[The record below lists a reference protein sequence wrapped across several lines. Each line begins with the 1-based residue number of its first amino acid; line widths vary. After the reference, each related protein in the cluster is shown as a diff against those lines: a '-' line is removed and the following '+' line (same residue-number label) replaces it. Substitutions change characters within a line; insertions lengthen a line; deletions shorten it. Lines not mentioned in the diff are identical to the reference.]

1 MACSWAD
8 SHIALSG
15 KKFSSSPTYTS
26 NKVGFYWKWKNITT
40 ANVLSWVLSFS
51 ETFLNKYIQPSGLPL
66 ASATRSSF
74 LLQPSCSPTDIDRF
88 FSWFFCFFLSY
99 PRSNVG
105 VLCFLLR
112 FEIQSSILWQNLNG
126 TFAIFGVENWSL
138 EWLREGNWS
147 LGISFLL
154 TCPFPPFKNLSNLVG
169 NKTVVLIRWLFQLFN
184 LKIPAVFLR
193 RVGMG
198 LLWDY
203 WQANL
208 AVFWNGL
215 SLCCL

>member
-1 MACSWAD
+1 MLFLPHLHLKQGWILLEMKEYHNCKCSIMGPVLLWDFPKQIHPAIRFTPCI
-8 SHIALSG
+8 SHKKQLS
-15 KKFSSSPTYTS
+15 
-26 NKVGFYWKWKNITT
+26 
-40 ANVLSWVLSFS
+40 
-51 ETFLNKYIQPSGLPL
+51 PS
-66 ASATRSSF
+66 A
-74 LLQPSCSPTDIDRF
+74 LLQSNRYRQI